1 MLHPVNADIF
11 YWMLGLTTCTRI
23 PPFPLPILPG
33 YISRKISYVSPCG
46 LDHIAG
52 FLHMS
57 LGYRHIGPGIHTYPS
72 KMLFWIKILEDWY
85 ETPPKPPPV
94 LSFWKLSNRPW
105 CWSFGP
111 LFVRRNSARA
121 ESAYSSSA
129 EPFYAWC
136 QHPLGWGVCGGFR
149 HSRKFIIIFLNLA
162 L

>member
-11 YWMLGLTTCTRI
+11 LLNVRINDVYAYSSI
-23 PPFPLPILPG
+23 PPTNIAWVHFAENQLCKSMRAWPHSWFFAYELGISSYWSWNSHLPIQDAVLNQD
-33 YISRKISYVSPCG
+33 SRRLV
-46 LDHIAG
+46 
-52 FLHMS
+52 
-57 LGYRHIGPGIHTYPS
+57 
-72 KMLFWIKILEDWY
+72 W
-85 ETPPKPPPV
+85 TPPKPPPV

-149 HSRKFIIIFLNLA
+149 HSRKFIIFLNLA